1 MDVIT
6 THINADFDCLGGM
19 IAAKKLYPDAV
30 MVFAGAQERSLRE
43 FFLQSAYYAYEFKRI
58 KDIDLTAITRLI
70 LVDVCQADRIGPF
83 GEVAHRPDVEVHIYD
98 HHPNKPHALRGTVE
112 EIRPAGST
120 VTILTHIFKE
130 RGIHPNPEEATMML
144 LGLYEDTSKLLSHA
158 TSAADYEAAAYLV
171 EHGGN
176 LNTVSDFLVQELTSD
191 QVALLHKLLQSLTA
205 INVNSIDIHIA
216 HASIDD
222 FVGDLAV
229 LTHKIKD
236 MKTLNA
242 LFVAVRMGDRIFMVG
257 RSRLPEVP
265 AGDILEEFGGGGHSF
280 AASATLRDLTLVQ
293 VLDKLPAVLQRQ
305 VNPHWEAHHIMF
317 SPVKSV
323 QKTDTIAQV
332 REILTRYNIN
342 AMPVLD
348 GEGVVGII
356 TRQIVEKAAH
366 HLLGDVPVSEYMSS
380 DFSSVTPATA
390 LQELQELIV
399 GRHQRFVPVVE
410 DGQLVGALTRTDL
423 LHHLV
428 SGAVARRRLGIGE
441 PGNGLTLKRRVVVHL
456 LRNQLRQSLQQ
467 TLSCIGAVGD
477 ALGHN
482 VFVVGGFV
490 RDLLLRQE
498 NFDVDIVVEGDG
510 IAFAEEY
517 ARRYGCRVRAHK
529 KFATAVLIFPDGFKV
544 DVASARTEYYLE
556 PGALPTVETAS
567 IKLDLY
573 RRDFTINALAIAL
586 NGPHFGELLDYFG
599 GQNDLREKAVRVLHN
614 LSFVEDPTRMFR
626 AIRFEQRLGFQM
638 GKHTEHLL
646 KSAVRMGFLDKIS
659 GPRVFNELMLILREN
674 DPLPAM
680 KRLDELGLLAFI
692 HPQLSSMSLLKK
704 MFSDAKRA
712 FDWYELLYT
721 GQRCHRWLV
730 FFLCLFAELD
740 GSEVQ
745 QVVQRLGMPPR
756 YEKFFGLERDA
767 AHSVMS
773 KLEWRCQQRLD
784 FRDSEIFNLLKDL
797 PVETL
802 LYGMARTE
810 HEETRRIISHFITH
824 LRQVHSL
831 LRGSDLLSMGIEPG
845 PVYREVFEQL
855 LAERLDGKLLTRED
869 EVRFVTRH
877 FVGKCTKTG
886 KDDVVC

>member
-6 THINADFDCLGGM
+6 THINADFDCLGSM
-19 IAAKKLYPDAV
+19 IAAKRLYPDAV

-43 FFLQSAYYAYEFKRI
+43 FFMQSAYYAYEFKRI
-58 KDIDLTAITRLI
+58 KDIDLAAITRLI
-70 LVDVCQADRIGPF
+70 LVDVCQAERIGPF
-83 GEVAHRPDVEVHIYD
+83 GEVAKRPDVEVHIYD
-98 HHPNKPHALRGTVE
+98 HHPNKPHALQGTVE

-120 VTILTHIFKE
+120 VTILTHIFRQ
-130 RGIHPNPEEATMML
+130 RGIQPTPDEATMML

-158 TSAADYEAAAYLV
+158 TAAADYEAAAYLV

-191 QVALLHKLLQSLTA
+191 QVALLHKLLLSLTA

-293 VLDKLPAVLQRQ
+293 VLDKLPAVLRRH
-305 VNPHWEAHHIMF
+305 VNPHWEARHIMF

-348 GEGVVGII
+348 GEQVVGII

-366 HLLGDVPVSEYMSS
+366 HLLGDVPVGEYMSF
-380 DFSSVTPATA
+380 DFSSVTPDTPMET
-390 LQELQELIV
+390 LQDLIV
-399 GRHQRFVPVVE
+399 DRHQRFVPVVE
-410 DGQLVGALTRTDL
+410 GGVLVGALTRTDL

-428 SGAVARRRLGIGE
+428 SGAVARRRIGIGE
-441 PGNGLTLKRRVVVHL
+441 PGNGLTLKRRVVSHL
-456 LRNQLRQSLQQ
+456 LRNQLRDSLQK
-467 TLSCIGAVGD
+467 TLARIGKVSD
-477 ALGHN
+477 ELGCN

-510 IAFAEEY
+510 IAFAELY
-517 ARRYGCRVRAHK
+517 ARRYDCRVRAHK

-573 RRDFTINALAIAL
+573 RRDFTINSLAIAL

-638 GKHTEHLL
+638 GRHTEHLL
-646 KSAVRMGFLDKIS
+646 KSAVRMGFLEKIS
-659 GPRVFNELMLILREN
+659 GPRVFNELILILREN

-680 KRLDELGLLAFI
+680 KRLDELGLLAII
-692 HPQLSSMSLLKK
+692 HPQLSFRSLLGR
-704 MFSDAKRA
+704 MFAAAKRA
-712 FDWYELLYT
+712 YDWYELLYT
-721 GQRCHRWLV
+721 GERCQRWQV
-730 FFLCLFAELD
+730 FFLCLFSELD
-740 GSEVQ
+740 ILEVQ
-745 QVVQRLGMPPR
+745 QVVKRLGMPPR
-756 YEKFFGLERDA
+756 HQEFFGSERDT
-767 AHSVMS
+767 AHRVINQ
-773 KLEWRCQQRLD
+773 LEWRCQQRLD

-797 PVETL
+797 QVETL
-802 LYGMARTE
+802 LYGMARAE

-824 LRQVHSL
+824 LRQIHCL
-831 LRGSDLLSMGIEPG
+831 LGGRDLQAMGLEPG
-845 PVYREVFEQL
+845 PLYRKIFKCL
-855 LAERLDGKLLTRED
+855 LAARLDGKLVTRED
-869 EVRFVTRH
+869 EIQFVAKQ
-877 FVGKCTKTG
+877 FLGKNTENRPQ
-886 KDDVVC
+886 

>member
-6 THINADFDCLGGM
+6 THINADFDCLGSM
-19 IAAKKLYPDAV
+19 IAAKRLYPDAV

-43 FFLQSAYYAYEFKRI
+43 FFMQSAYYAYEFKRI
-58 KDIDLTAITRLI
+58 KDIDLAAINRLI
-70 LVDVCQADRIGPF
+70 LVDVCQAERIGPF
-83 GEVAHRPDVEVHIYD
+83 GEVAKRPDVEVHIYD

-120 VTILTHIFKE
+120 VTILTHIF
-130 RGIHPNPEEATMML
+130 RQRDIHPTPDEATMML

-158 TSAADYEAAAYLV
+158 TAAADYEAAAYLV

-191 QVALLHKLLQSLTA
+191 QVALLHKLLLSLTA

-265 AGDILEEFGGGGHSF
+265 AGEILEEFGGGGHSF

-293 VLDKLPAVLQRQ
+293 VLDKLPVVLRRH
-305 VNPHWEAHHIMF
+305 VNPHWEARHIMF

-348 GEGVVGII
+348 GEQVVGII

-366 HLLGDVPVSEYMSS
+366 HLLGDVQVGEYMSF
-380 DFSSVTPATA
+380 DFSSVAPDTPME
-390 LQELQELIV
+390 ELQDLIV
-399 GRHQRFVPVVE
+399 DRHQRFVPVVE
-410 DGQLVGALTRTDL
+410 GGILIGALTRTDL

-428 SGAVARRRLGIGE
+428 SGAVARRRVGIGE
-441 PGNGLTLKRRVVVHL
+441 PGNGLTLKRRVVGHL
-456 LRNQLRQSLQQ
+456 LRNQLRDSLQK
-467 TLSCIGAVGD
+467 TLSRIGKVSD
-477 ALGHN
+477 ELGCN

-573 RRDFTINALAIAL
+573 RRDFTINSLAIAL

-638 GKHTEHLL
+638 GRHTEHLL
-646 KSAVRMGFLDKIS
+646 KSAVRMGFLEKIS
-659 GPRVFNELMLILREN
+659 GPRVFNELILILRET

-680 KRLDELGLLAFI
+680 KRLDELGLLTII
-692 HPQLSSMSLLKK
+692 HAQLSFRSPLSR
-704 MFSDAKRA
+704 MFAAAKRA
-712 FDWYELLYT
+712 YDWYELLYT
-721 GQRCHRWLV
+721 GERCHRWQV

-740 GSEVQ
+740 NLEVQ

-756 YEKFFGLERDA
+756 HAEFFGPERDS
-767 AHSVMS
+767 AHRVINQ
-773 KLEWRCQQRLD
+773 LEWRCQQRLNLC
-784 FRDSEIFNLLKDL
+784 DSEIFNLLKNL
-797 PVETL
+797 KVETL
-802 LYGMARTE
+802 LYGMARAE

-824 LRQVHSL
+824 LRQIHCL
-831 LRGSDLLSMGIEPG
+831 LGGRDLQAMGLQPG
-845 PVYREVFEQL
+845 PIYRDVFQCL
-855 LAERLDGKLLTRED
+855 LAARLDGKLVTRED
-869 EVRFVTRH
+869 EIQFVAKRFL
-877 FVGKCTKTG
+877 GKNNEKPPQ
-886 KDDVVC
+886 